1 MVGARQSPVD
11 LAVLVVAEVVW
22 VGLVPCA
29 SLGDESSARGN
40 GLSHEGGFGGGG
52 KDFGGDDSPED
63 GFDVG
68 RLKDGEFSVLIRG
81 DDELGVE
88 DERGEFS
95 VFVGDAVKGGA
106 SVRKID
112 AQKIFVGDLYRTG
125 VVFEH
130 DAGDGIFFEFGVEVV

>member
-29 SLGDESSARGN
+29 SLGDEGGARGN

-68 RLKDGEFSVLIRG
+68 RLKDGS
-81 DDELGVE
+81 GVTMSWAL
-88 DERGEFS
+88 RMN
-95 VFVGDAVKGGA
+95 GA
-106 SVRKID
+106 S
-112 AQKIFVGDLYRTG
+112 FPCSSGML
-125 VVFEH
+125 
-130 DAGDGIFFEFGVEVV
+130 